1 MTHLLCNL
9 RWYCLG
15 FGFFWSMPLSM
26 MCGVPAIAAPSGH
39 WLWFVWVQQFAVV
52 AFLPLCARIP
62 AQRLAC
68 ATSGLPF
75 AAGLLLSLTGFS
87 YVYCFTLGHSSLPL
101 SVASG
106 VLLGLSCALLFVL
119 WQIVYA
125 NEGQSRASIYL
136 PFASLVAVGI
146 CLAMFVLPAALVAL
160 CLICVL
166 PMATAYTLWRS
177 TRDMEPF
184 ATRPWGPY
192 KRSVVAD
199 VWKPVLCA
207 SVVCFAWSLSSHLPA
222 LYEASHIVAML
233 IGLGCACCAV
243 AFIGLKAR
251 ASMGAFDVYQA
262 IFPLIGIVLFVPALL
277 GSQWTS
283 FTVGILT
290 FGARLMMLLTLMLC
304 ATYSARTQFSP
315 GLIYLVCAFP
325 LQVASFVGDT
335 AGFLMVPG
343 LFAQPASAFRIP
355 AACFI
360 VCFVGLVVASLG
372 KRPRSLAEPA
382 DDTLLINPTPQEKS
396 GTMPGPESTPAGDA
410 APGGPTGEGMTA
422 EAAGNALLPPAFA
435 ADLSARE
442 IEVVDLLL
450 KGNTIAA
457 ISRKL
462 FISENTTRGHMK
474 RIYRKLNVHSRQELI
489 DALERE
495 AAKG

>member
-1 MTHLLCNL
+1 MTHPFRNL

-15 FGFFWSMPLSM
+15 FGFFWSIPLSM
-26 MCGVPAIAAPSGH
+26 MCGVPTIAAPSSH
-39 WLWFVWVQQFAVV
+39 WLWFVWVQQLSVV
-52 AFLPLCARIP
+52 ACLPLCARIP

-68 ATSGLPF
+68 ATTGLPF
-75 AAGLLLSLTGFS
+75 AAGLLLSLPGFS
-87 YVYCFTLGHSSLPL
+87 YVYCFTLGHSSLAL
-101 SVASG
+101 SVVSG
-106 VLLGLSCALLFVL
+106 VLLGLSCALSFVL

-125 NEGQSRASIYL
+125 NEGQSRASVYL

-146 CLAMFVLPAALVAL
+146 CLVMFVIPAALVAL

-166 PMATAYTLWRS
+166 PMASAYTLWRS
-177 TRDMEPF
+177 AHDMEPF
-184 ATRPWGPY
+184 AARSWQPY
-192 KRSVVAD
+192 RRSVVAD

-222 LYEASHIVAML
+222 PYEASHIVAML
-233 IGLGCACCAV
+233 LGLGCACCAV
-243 AFIGLKAR
+243 ALIGLR
-251 ASMGAFDVYQA
+251 SHASMGAFDVYQA
-262 IFPLIGIVLFVPALL
+262 IFPVIGIVLFVPALL

-283 FTVGILT
+283 FTVGVLT
-290 FGARLMMLLTLMLC
+290 FGARLMTLLTLMLC

-325 LQVASFVGDT
+325 LQAASFVGDT

-343 LFAQPASAFRIP
+343 LFAQAASAFQIP
-355 AACFI
+355 AAGFI

-372 KRPRSLAEPA
+372 KRPRSLAEPV
-382 DDTLLINPTPQEKS
+382 DDTLLINPTPQEQ
-396 GTMPGPESTPAGDA
+396 PASKPDAGA
-410 APGGPTGEGMTA
+410 API
-422 EAAGNALLPPAFA
+422 EAASKDADEETGGASLPPALA
-435 ADLSARE
+435 AELSARE
-442 IEVVDLLL
+442 VEVVDLLL

-474 RIYRKLNVHSRQELI
+474 RIYRKFNVHSRQELI
-489 DALERE
+489 DTFERE

>member
-1 MTHLLCNL
+1 MTHPFRNL

-26 MCGVPAIAAPSGH
+26 MCGIPSIAAPSSH
-39 WLWFVWVQQFAVV
+39 WLWFVWVQQLAVV
-52 AFLPLCARIP
+52 VFLPLCARIP
-62 AQRLAC
+62 AQRLAR

-75 AAGLLLSLTGFS
+75 FAGLLLSLTGFA

-106 VLLGLSCALLFVL
+106 ILLGLSCALLFVL

-125 NEGQSRASIYL
+125 NEGQSRTSVYL

-146 CLAMFVLPAALVAL
+146 CLVMFVVPPALVAL

-166 PMATAYTLWRS
+166 PMAAAYTLWHS
-177 TRDMEPF
+177 AHDMEPF
-184 ATRPWGPY
+184 AARSWQPY
-192 KRSVVAD
+192 RRSVVAD

-222 LYEASHIVAML
+222 LYEASHIVAIL

-243 AFIGLKAR
+243 ALIGLR
-251 ASMGAFDVYQA
+251 SHASMGAFDVYQA
-262 IFPLIGIVLFVPALL
+262 IFPVIGIVLFVPALL

-283 FTVGILT
+283 FTVGVLT
-290 FGARLMMLLTLMLC
+290 FGARLMTLLTLMLC

-343 LFAQPASAFRIP
+343 LFAQSTSAFQIP

-360 VCFVGLVVASLG
+360 VCFIGLVVVSLG
-372 KRPRSLAEPA
+372 KRPRSLAEPV
-382 DDTLLINPTPQEKS
+382 DDTLLINPTPQE
-396 GTMPGPESTPAGDA
+396 PPEAEPEPNAGNSPIEAANADAGEETGDA
-410 APGGPTGEGMTA
+410 SP
-422 EAAGNALLPPAFA
+422 LPPALA
-435 ADLSARE
+435 AGLSARE
-442 IEVVDLLL
+442 VEVVDLLL

-495 AAKG
+495 GATG